1 MATDDFNP
9 EEWFSNFSQILT
21 KRYQGHIA
29 ALKTAGAREISV
41 QTSKPVIFARQFLL
55 EAFGAYSSGQSSKA
69 RQLLSSAIVSA
80 DSGAVS
86 PDASEW
92 PIDGPEIGRGH
103 ACMWGA
109 IARVLSHKQAEL
121 FAWEDATLSD
131 SWFGAATVIFL
142 ENGEGTMAGRSLQ
155 EWAESRRLYGDE
167 DGAQLLFLAATC
179 LFMLTGNQVRMELV
193 GKRTEQKGP
202 VHMESSFFLNRP
214 ATQAESQVLSSVLGA
229 SNTLKFYKAMS

>member
-9 EEWFSNFSQILT
+9 DEWFSNFSQILV

-29 ALKTAGAREISV
+29 AIKTAGAKQFAVSTGRS
-41 QTSKPVIFARQFLL
+41 VIFARQFLL
-55 EAFGAYSSGQSSKA
+55 DAYGAYSSGQISRAK
-69 RQLLSSAIVSA
+69 QLLSSAISTA

-86 PDASEW
+86 PDANEW

-109 IARVLSHKQAEL
+109 VARVLSHKQAEL
-121 FAWEDATLSD
+121 FAWDDATLSD

-142 ENGEGTMAGRSLQ
+142 DNGEGTMAGRSLQ

-167 DGAQLLFLAATC
+167 DGAQLLFMAAMC
-179 LFMLTGNQVRMELV
+179 AFGRTGNQVRMDLV
-193 GKRTEQKGP
+193 GKRTGQTGP
-202 VHMESSFFLNRP
+202 VQMESSFFLNRP
-214 ATQAESQVLSSVLGA
+214 ATQAESHVLSSVLGA
-229 SNTLKFYKAMS
+229 SNALKFYKAMS